1 MGAVIQYVK
10 AQLKYKF
17 SHPVKALILFFI
29 PLVMFFGAVVVGKNW
44 KRETTVVD
52 GKPSFYGILISVVTF
67 LLYMLYTFTAAYDVI
82 RERVILRKQFQLAN
96 GFGSVKYHWGW
107 IFTYGILI
115 LPTALVVCI
124 VVHVLKLFPTVG
136 FLPIFVDFYLFQI
149 SAITVAFWVSCY
161 VPVPVIG
168 AIVVT
173 IFNLSFVGAYFPMS
187 RIPPNVKETLCLFV
201 SPVTIGTIIDN
212 FQHASVKNQHITAF
226 NLIPTQGGEYSVFAL
241 TLKLFFNNLLY
252 VSFGSIFEKL
262 FNHLNRNKNELKK
275 REFYENEVKNNSV
288 KIDTTKKEGAIISVD
303 HAFKTYFPKKQAPV
317 DAVKNV
323 SFEVYKN
330 EIFAIVGKEGAGKST
345 IMKLIGGRFLPS
357 YGDVRVMNSFD
368 KDQIGAIRT
377 VGSVA
382 PQDDYTIFE
391 EASVADNIEFYK
403 SIVNNKINA
412 YDILNE
418 LNFKGKKSDKYSKL
432 DVIEKSKVKVAIAF
446 LCNREIALL
455 DEPTTGMTEKDVE
468 AFWNVVEAHRRGK
481 TIVVTTTSTSEAEQY
496 ADRVLILENGRV
508 NCIGEVEFVKENTKD
523 ENELQVKV
531 EF

>member
-1 MGAVIQYVK
+1 MGAAIQYAK
-10 AQLKYKF
+10 AQLKTKF
-17 SHPVKALILFFI
+17 SHPVKAIILFFL
-29 PLVMFFGAVVVGKNW
+29 PLIMFFAAVMVGKNK
-44 KRETTVVD
+44 KRETTLED
-52 GKPSFYGILISVVTF
+52 GKPSSQAIAMSILTFIFYIV
-67 LLYMLYTFTAAYDVI
+67 YTFTTAYDLI
-82 RERVILRKQFQLAN
+82 RERVMLRKQFQLAN

-107 IFTYGILI
+107 IFTYTALI
-115 LPTALVVCI
+115 LPTSIVICVV
-124 VVHVLKLFPTVG
+124 VQVLGLFPTVS
-136 FLPIFVDFYLFQI
+136 FVPLFVDFLLFQI
-149 SAITVAFWVSCY
+149 SGVTVAFWVSCY
-161 VPVPVIG
+161 VPVPLIG
-168 AIVVT
+168 AIVVL
-173 IFNLSFVGAYFPMS
+173 IFNLGFIGAYPPMS
-187 RIPPNVKETLCLFV
+187 RIPANVKETLCLFV
-201 SPVTIGTIIDN
+201 SPITIGTIIDN
-212 FQHASVKNQHITAF
+212 FQHATVNNKAITAF
-226 NLIPTQGGEYSVFAL
+226 NLIPTRGGEYSVFGF

-262 FNHLNRNKNELKK
+262 FLHLNKNKNELKK

-288 KIDTTKKEGAIISVD
+288 KIDTTKKEGAVISVD

-357 YGDVRVMNSFD
+357 YGEVRVMNSFD
-368 KDQIGAIRT
+368 KDQIGAIAT

-382 PQDDYTIFE
+382 PQDDYVIFE

-418 LNFKGKKSDKYSKL
+418 LNFKGKKSDKYNKL

-446 LCNREIALL
+446 LCDKPIALL
-455 DEPTTGMTEKDVE
+455 DEPTTGMTEKDIE
-468 AFWNVVEAHRRGK
+468 AFWNVIEAHRQNK
-481 TIVVTTTSTSEAEQY
+481 TIVITTTSTSEAEQH
-496 ADRVLILENGRV
+496 ADRVLILENGIV

-531 EF
+531 EC